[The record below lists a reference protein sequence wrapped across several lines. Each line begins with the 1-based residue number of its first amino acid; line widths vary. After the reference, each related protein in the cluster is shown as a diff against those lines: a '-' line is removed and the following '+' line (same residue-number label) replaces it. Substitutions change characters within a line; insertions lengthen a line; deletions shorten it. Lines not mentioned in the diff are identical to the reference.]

1 MNPVTMGVIIW
12 ITVIIV
18 IAKMAMGWLNSAP
31 KTNGATSSP
40 GPITG
45 ESYAEG
51 VRNARAMSGSLRDL
65 RSRPEDIPSDPNRD
79 LK

>member
-1 MNPVTMGVIIW
+1 MIIW
-12 ITVIIV
+12 IVAIVV
-18 IAKMAMGWLNSAP
+18 IAKMAKGWLNSAP
-31 KTNGATSSP
+31 HTNGATSNP

-45 ESYAEG
+45 DGYAEG

-79 LK
+79 LKE